1 MALAEV
7 TRAGLMAQELTR
19 KNLAALAAGGQGLAL
34 AWLEQAP
41 ETGPVSLAEAAT
53 GEPVVLAGG
62 QSQASRRDP
71 EAEARGWLAEAA
83 PAAGD
88 LIIFG
93 FGQPWA
99 VRLLLMA
106 GRSLAVFEPDPLLA
120 LAVLSGH
127 DFSAAL
133 AAAELRLLTPW
144 HLAAPEGLDREAARR
159 PALLANPAAR
169 RRAPAQLALLTRRLA
184 PAKPRGRAGPDFR
197 LMVLPPLSGGPE
209 PVAAALARAA
219 AGLGFQV
226 LHLDWGADLKAREK
240 AAQGPA
246 TADKNRALAGL
257 LDEAGG
263 RAARAAACFRP
274 DLAVALA
281 QAPLTVPALSR
292 LREESPD
299 TVLAFWL
306 VEDFRLF
313 RYALE
318 TGPAYD
324 VFFHI
329 QEGLIE
335 TALRDAGLCRAHYL
349 PLAADPDFFRPRE
362 DVPPAFRAELSF
374 MGAGYPNRVRLLE
387 NLAARC
393 RAADFEISGSGR
405 PARPTRPP
413 LCSSPNGFKI
423 FGSGW
428 PRTGRLEGHLF
439 EGGRRVSPEECALV
453 YAGGRVNL
461 NIHSNLR
468 DEAAFDDSG
477 RFLNPRAFEIA
488 AAGGFQITDPRPLLP
503 PLFTPGRE
511 LAVAETPGDL
521 PGLIEHYLA
530 RPEETGTV
538 GRAAR
543 ARVLAEHTYRHRL
556 ERILACCGF
565 EAGSGTSGI
574 P

>member
-1 MALAEV
+1 MTEA
-7 TRAGLMAQELTR
+7 TRAGLIAEELTR

-34 AWLEQAP
+34 AWLEEAP

-53 GEPVVLAGG
+53 GESVVLAKG

-71 EAEARGWLAEAA
+71 EAEARAWLAEAV

-88 LIIFG
+88 LVIFG

-99 VRLLLMA
+99 VRLLLLA
-106 GRSLAVFEPDPLLA
+106 GRSLAVFEPDPLVA

-127 DFSAAL
+127 DFSSAL

-144 HLAAPEGLDREAARR
+144 HLAAPEGLEVARR
-159 PALLANPAAR
+159 PALLAGPAAR
-169 RRAPAQLALLTRRLA
+169 RRAPAQLAQLAGRLA
-184 PAKPRGRAGPDFR
+184 PARPSGRAGPDFR

-209 PVAAALARAA
+209 PVALALARAA

-226 LHLDWGADLKAREK
+226 LSLDWGEDLKAREK

-246 TADKNRALAGL
+246 SADKDRALAGL

-263 RAARAAACFRP
+263 RAAAAAAAFRP

-281 QAPLTVPALSR
+281 QAPLTVPALNR
-292 LREESPD
+292 LREQSPA

-335 TALRDAGLCRAHYL
+335 PALRDAGLGRAHYL

-362 DVPPAFRAELSF
+362 DVPPAYRAGLSF

-387 NLAARC
+387 NLAARY
-393 RAADFEISGSGR
+393 
-405 PARPTRPP
+405 RPP
-413 LCSSPNGFKI
+413 LGPDPGDFKI

-428 PRTGRLEGHLF
+428 PRSGPLSGLLF
-439 EGGRRVSPEECALV
+439 EGGRRVSPEECALI

-461 NIHSNLR
+461 NLHSSLR

-521 PGLIEHYLA
+521 PGLIGHYLA
-530 RPEETGTV
+530 RPEEAAAL

-543 ARVLAEHTYRHRL
+543 ARVLAEHTYQHRL
-556 ERILACCGF
+556 ERILACSGF
-565 EAGSGTSGI
+565 PAGTGDCKAD
-574 P
+574 